1 MVEGEDDDRLIE
13 AMSPSLSLFVDEIKV
28 NPFLQFSE
36 KITRLYEEEDAEKG
50 GLGDDSD

>member
-36 KITRLYEEEDAEKG
+36 K
-50 GLGDDSD
+50 